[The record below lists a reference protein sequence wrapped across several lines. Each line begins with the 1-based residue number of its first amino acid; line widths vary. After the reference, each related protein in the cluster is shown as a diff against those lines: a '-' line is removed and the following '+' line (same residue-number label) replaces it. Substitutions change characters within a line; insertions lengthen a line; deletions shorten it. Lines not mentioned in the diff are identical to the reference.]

1 MGGSGSGRGYQ
12 GGKATTYDMRKL
24 DVRRLQ
30 RDGLLQPGL
39 AFGWQWTCNGE
50 ELASIQIRTEVDRV
64 MLSYRSRNNGGEWQ
78 PMEYPVTLEWTP
90 CHLGGRR
97 AWFHCPARGC
107 GQRVAILYGG
117 TIFAC
122 RHCHKLSYPCQR
134 ETADDRAARRADTIR
149 RRLSW
154 EPGILNGEGGKPK
167 GMHWR
172 TFERLT
178 AEHDAFVRVSLAGMA
193 ARLGLIERRLDGVG
207 DALHPKS

>member
-12 GGKATTYDMRKL
+12 GGKATTNDMRTL

-30 RDGLLQPGL
+30 RDGLLTPGR
-39 AFGWQWTCNGE
+39 AFGWQWTRNGE
-50 ELASIQIRTEVDRV
+50 DVASIQMRTEVDRV

-78 PMEYPVTLEWTP
+78 PMEYPVYLEWTP

-97 AWFHCPARGC
+97 AWFRCPVSGC
-107 GQRVAILYGG
+107 GRHVAILYGG

-122 RHCHKLSYPCQR
+122 RHCYRLAYASQR
-134 ETADDRAARRADTIR
+134 EAEDDRARRQAEKIR
-149 RRLSW
+149 RRLGW
-154 EPGILNGEGGKPK
+154 PAGIPNPDRGKPK

-178 AEHDAFVRVSLAGMA
+178 AAHEACAEASLAGVVKWLESMK
-193 ARLGLIERRLDGVG
+193 RRQRGVCDGADG
-207 DALHPKS
+207 W